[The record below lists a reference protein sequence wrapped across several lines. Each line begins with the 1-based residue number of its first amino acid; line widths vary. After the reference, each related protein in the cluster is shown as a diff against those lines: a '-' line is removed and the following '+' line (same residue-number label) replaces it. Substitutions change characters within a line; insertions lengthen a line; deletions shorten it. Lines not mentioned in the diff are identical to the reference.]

1 MRLAN
6 WGLSWLSFGFLSGQR
21 SLGGEEPGQWSV
33 QLNWSSWYFKSRKE
47 FWKNWKMS
55 QAWGEVECN
64 PLEEGLAGIG
74 GLGHSPH
81 PGHSQLFGFFLLCN
95 TGDGTQDLAHVRQP
109 C

>member
-1 MRLAN
+1 
-6 WGLSWLSFGFLSGQR
+6 
-21 SLGGEEPGQWSV
+21 
-33 QLNWSSWYFKSRKE
+33 
-47 FWKNWKMS
+47 MS